1 MGEAAQVVARA
12 AGKIPRPYVDEPQL
26 SSPNRLAK
34 ALFDRVGAA
43 VALVVA
49 GPLLLV
55 LALAVKATSDGPALY
70 RQERVGLDGRRFRMW
85 KIRTMHEDA
94 DQHRAQLAE
103 QLGGPPLFKM
113 VDDPRVTRIGR
124 VLRRWSLD
132 ELPQLWNVLKGE
144 MSLVGPR
151 PGMPDEVDRH
161 HDELMRRRMLVK
173 PGLTGLWQVSGRSNL
188 PWEECVRLDLH
199 YVDNWSLFL
208 DVQILLRTTAA
219 VLRREGAY

>member
-1 MGEAAQVVARA
+1 MSSRVGWSGTGRILTGRQIRPHARIPGHGRPPPTITRMGEAAQVVARA

-94 DQHRAQLAE
+94 DQHRAHLAE

-124 VLRRWSLD
+124 VLR
-132 ELPQLWNVLKGE
+132 
-144 MSLVGPR
+144 
-151 PGMPDEVDRH
+151 
-161 HDELMRRRMLVK
+161 
-173 PGLTGLWQVSGRSNL
+173 
-188 PWEECVRLDLH
+188 
-199 YVDNWSLFL
+199 
-208 DVQILLRTTAA
+208 
-219 VLRREGAY
+219 